1 MDIEPGHVETAERT
15 FTESDVRAFAELSR
29 DRGDHHLERDEE
41 GRLLV
46 HGLLTA
52 TLATEIG
59 GRFTVLARR
68 MTYRFHQPV
77 YAGETIRCAVEFTT
91 VEAREDGR
99 TEVAVE
105 ATFTREHDETVV
117 VTGSFDG
124 VV

>member
-1 MDIEPGHVETAERT
+1 MDIEPGHVEVAQRT
-15 FTESDVRAFAELSR
+15 FTEADVQAFAEVSR
-29 DRGDHHLERDEE
+29 DRGDHHLERDDE

-68 MTYRFHQPV
+68 MSYQFRRPV
-77 YAGETIRCAVEFTT
+77 YAGETIRCETEFTT
-91 VEAREDGR
+91 VEERSDGR
-99 TEVAVE
+99 TEVVAE
-105 ATFTREHDETVV
+105 ATFTRERDGAVV